1 MKRTTSVETDISLAN
16 VRCPHGRQRSDVA
29 RPVVGPDLYVTVTTG
44 QTVASTPTSS
54 PD

>member
-29 RPVVGPDLYVTVTTG
+29 RPVVGPDLYVTVDRADSCKHT
-44 QTVASTPTSS
+44 
-54 PD
+54 DE